1 MTVDFNRVYDRS
13 ANHAAKFDE
22 LELRFGRADL
32 IPLWVADMDFPSP
45 EAVTAAITQ
54 RAQQGIFGYTSRPD
68 SYYEAMIHW
77 YRRRHGWDID
87 SRWVIHSPAVVTTLS
102 LLVAEMTAPGDGI
115 VIQSPVYN
123 PFYDVIRGRGRR
135 VLENHLIRGGSGYTV
150 DYDDLDRQL
159 AEAKLMVL
167 CNPHN
172 PVGRVWRREEL
183 LRIGELCLKHG
194 VRVIS
199 DEIHADF
206 VFAPNRYIPFASLS
220 EAIRDITITCLSG
233 TKTFNI
239 AGLQAS
245 FVVFPRSEDR
255 ERFDQALGVL
265 DIRRNNCFSLVA
277 VEAAFRHG
285 EPWLEDLL
293 AYLTGNIR
301 FVQETLAR
309 DIPEIVPN
317 DPEGTYL
324 LWLDCSA
331 LGMSDAELT
340 RFMVQEAGVA
350 LGAGTVYGPGGS
362 GFMRMNAACSRAVL
376 GKALEQIREAVAR
389 HRNGMAGQ

>member
-1 MTVDFNRVYDRS
+1 MAIDFNRIYDRS
-13 ANHAAKFDE
+13 DNHAAKFDE
-22 LELRFGRADL
+22 LEMRFGRSDL

-45 EAVTAAITQ
+45 EPVTAALIE
-54 RAQQGIFGYTSRPD
+54 RARQGIFGYTSRGD
-68 SYYEAMIHW
+68 SYYEAMIQW
-77 YRRRHGWDID
+77 YRRRHGWEID
-87 SRWVIHSPAVVTTLS
+87 RNWPIHCPTVVTALS
-102 LLVAEMTAPGDGI
+102 LLVAEMTEPGDGI

-135 VLENHLIRGGSGYTV
+135 VLENHLLRDSAGYV
-150 DYDDLDRQL
+150 LDYDDLDCKL
-159 AEAKLMVL
+159 AEAKLMIL

-172 PVGRVWRREEL
+172 PAGRVWRREEL
-183 LRIGELCLKHG
+183 LRIGELCLKHN

-206 VFAPNRYIPFASLS
+206 VFAPNRYTPFASLS
-220 EAIRDITITCLSG
+220 ESISNLTITCLSG

-245 FVVFPRSEDR
+245 FVIFPRPEER
-255 ERFDQALGVL
+255 ERFDQALAVL

-285 EPWLEDLL
+285 EAWLEALL
-293 AYLTGNIR
+293 AHLADNIR
-301 FVQETLAR
+301 FVREYLTR
-309 DIPEIVPN
+309 EIPEIVPN

-331 LGMSDAELT
+331 MGLNDAELS
-340 RFMVQEAGVA
+340 RFMINEARVA
-350 LGAGTVYGPGGS
+350 LGAGINYGPGGR
-362 GFMRMNAACSRAVL
+362 GFMRMNIACSQQVLQQALDRIRDAVS
-376 GKALEQIREAVAR
+376 QHRETLAVK
-389 HRNGMAGQ
+389 